1 MSLGPYLMFLE
12 ARLAAP
18 TPHPCWAALLGAWI
32 SDHGDYYSG
41 SFWVDHCREVT
52 GINPAGASGLL

>member
-12 ARLAAP
+12 ARLA
-18 TPHPCWAALLGAWI
+18 AWI